1 MRISRATNWLV
12 ALIGVW
18 QIITPFVLNFYSD
31 YRTALWYDEVTGVV
45 FLVLGLGIVF
55 AKNLKTNLSTS
66 WFAFL
71 VGLVTI
77 ASPFF
82 LNFSSEPRLMLNNIV
97 AGAVVAALELASAFA
112 SGGLLSSQRTNEPQ
126 T

>member
-1 MRISRATNWLV
+1 MNYPILQLRQRFS
-12 ALIGVW
+12 
-18 QIITPFVLNFYSD
+18 
-31 YRTALWYDEVTGVV
+31 
-45 FLVLGLGIVF
+45 GIE
-55 AKNLKTNLSTS
+55 AS
-66 WFAFL
+66 WFTFL

-82 LNFSSEPRLMLNNIV
+82 LNFASEPRLMLNNIV

-112 SGGLLSSQRTNEPQ
+112 SGGFLSRQTNEPQ

>member
-1 MRISRATNWLV
+1 MNYPILQLRQRFS
-12 ALIGVW
+12 
-18 QIITPFVLNFYSD
+18 
-31 YRTALWYDEVTGVV
+31 
-45 FLVLGLGIVF
+45 GIE
-55 AKNLKTNLSTS
+55 AS

-82 LNFSSEPRLMLNNIV
+82 LNFASEPRLMLNNIV

-112 SGGLLSSQRTNEPQ
+112 SGGFMSRQTNEPQ